1 MYPDDYI
8 DGYEQRGET
17 TCNNGVLHAE
27 IFSTI
32 DKAVCPY
39 CGSSNT
45 KKNDFRIRTIEDE
58 NTEGKPVHITVHIR
72 RFLCNDCKARKKEG
86 AEVGHT
92 TFSAD
97 PPAKLDKNAK
107 IDEEIIQ
114 AIIQKVARERVT
126 IDEAARS
133 LHVSPAS
140 ASAIISKRREKAL
153 KEVATLMPPDVLIV
167 YPFEFG
173 GAERGAIIGVCDVH
187 DEHNKGPKTRALL
200 YTILEDCQASSVNEF
215 LKKVSFEGGYNPKI
229 SLTDYPRPNLY
240 NSLGQLYE
248 NSDVGILRESTLIR
262 IRTLSSQWC
271 QQELIAARDFALYD
285 LGEIFT
291 TNFYDEEN
299 DEYFCI
305 DLGNDDFYEYL
316 AEHNIDFED
325 YSPKLFMRRIENWWN
340 SLSVELQPFFKPLY
354 DEILHNKERVLVG
367 IKYLH
372 RKYDPATLLQYI
384 EKLKTRIE
392 FKDLMSWLT
401 MAADVYN
408 KEHIKVSELLSSSY
422 VPTPLH
428 CFYIDLTEFNESLG
442 LDI

>member
-1 MYPDDYI
+1 M
-8 DGYEQRGET
+8 
-17 TCNNGVLHAE
+17 
-27 IFSTI
+27 
-32 DKAVCPY
+32 
-39 CGSSNT
+39 
-45 KKNDFRIRTIEDE
+45 
-58 NTEGKPVHITVHIR
+58 
-72 RFLCNDCKARKKEG
+72 
-86 AEVGHT
+86 
-92 TFSAD
+92 
-97 PPAKLDKNAK
+97 
-107 IDEEIIQ
+107 
-114 AIIQKVARERVT
+114 
-126 IDEAARS
+126 
-133 LHVSPAS
+133 
-140 ASAIISKRREKAL
+140 
-153 KEVATLMPPDVLIV
+153 
-167 YPFEFG
+167 
-173 GAERGAIIGVCDVH
+173 
-187 DEHNKGPKTRALL
+187 
-200 YTILEDCQASSVNEF
+200 
-215 LKKVSFEGGYNPKI
+215 
-229 SLTDYPRPNLY
+229 
-240 NSLGQLYE
+240 
-248 NSDVGILRESTLIR
+248 
-262 IRTLSSQWC
+262 
-271 QQELIAARDFALYD
+271 IAARDFALYD